1 MISVIIPAYN
11 AEKTVVQCIQS
22 LLHQTIPSDKYE
34 IILVNDGS
42 TDRTEEV
49 TKSLGVKYF
58 YQSNQGPATA
68 RNKGVA
74 LAHGD
79 IILFTDS
86 DCITERNWIEEMIKP
101 FNDPDVVG
109 VKGRYKTRQKEIISR
124 FAQLEFEE
132 RYCLLEKHKYID
144 FVDTYSAG
152 FRKEVFLAVRGFDP
166 SFPHAN
172 NEDVDLSYRLAQ
184 KGYRMVY
191 NSKAVLHHQHPTSL
205 LEYLKLKFWRGYWRF
220 IVYRQYPEK
229 ALKDS
234 YTPFNLKAQ
243 IALFY
248 LILGI
253 IPFLYLVNIQYN
265 IFIILIF
272 LFLITTIPFNKI
284 AIKKDPL
291 VALLSPFLIFLR
303 AAALGLGSLGGILAK
318 VRSPIEKVL

>member
-1 MISVIIPAYN
+1 MISVIVPAYN

-22 LLHQTIPSDKYE
+22 LIHQTIPSDKYE

-68 RNKGVA
+68 RNHGVA

-86 DCITERNWIEEMIKP
+86 DCITERNWIEEMVKP
-101 FNDPDVVG
+101 FDDPDVVG
-109 VKGRYKTRQKEIISR
+109 VKGRYKTRQKEVISR

-132 RYCLLEKHKYID
+132 RYCLLEKYKYID
-144 FVDTYSAG
+144 FVDSYSAG
-152 FRKEVFLAVRGFDP
+152 FRKEVFLAVHGFDP
-166 SFPHAN
+166 CFPHAN

-191 NSKAVLHHQHPTSL
+191 NPKAILYHQHPASL
-205 LEYLKLKFWRGYWRF
+205 LKYLKLKFWRGYWRF

-253 IPFLYLVNIQYN
+253 IPFLYLEKIQYN

-272 LFLITTIPFNKI
+272 LFLITTLPFNKI

-303 AAALGLGSLGGILAK
+303 AAALGLGSLGGVLAK